1 MKKIVVFVVTLL
13 FGGSVGGVISAMIL
27 TKFLQHI
34 EEYNNTISIS
44 SLILLGLLIGISIV
58 CIYLIINYFRKLIE
72 IKSWKISFGYLILTF
87 LFLVS
92 IFFGLYFLGEIN
104 FFAWLLLTLSFSLW
118 IYMGFSI
125 GSAFVKKSIINNFLN
140 TFGGCAGGIL
150 AGIFVSLVYILRINF
165 SIDEGCFLLV
175 TVLLSLIGTIIGAT
189 ISIAA
194 NIYQIISKD
203 SDIFVESIVA
213 NKTKVISILLVF
225 ILLFSVTAYNY
236 WGAMSLNE
244 SKALDTSNE
253 EPFTCYS
260 LADKG
265 SMGNISSYTK
275 KDLISFLKSKPNKT
289 IDIFAVLYLLTEDEK
304 WANKFKEL
312 LLDDARNSKFIGVSG
327 SVKAWQYEAMIHAYY
342 YLLLTEKYPDLF
354 SNSEKDLILDWFKD
368 INEQTFKAGWVD
380 YIYGF
385 LFKKMP
391 EGPYVNQ
398 EIGTGLLSVLSE
410 VLKEKYPD
418 LAKKDIEYINNH
430 GVGWKG
436 NFRNPDDG
444 IVYHQHIWIKNA
456 YMMAK
461 YGGQNEYLI
470 SNNSRN
476 SFEWILLQW
485 PPNGMSP
492 AYNTPSDYTPF
503 DIMVLGA
510 YLFND
515 GRYLYLAERMLN
527 DEMKNIE
534 RRIDHIV
541 GLGYWND
548 DLTPVKPDVG
558 SCYILGTTGIAQKPE
573 PLKPD
578 KIVFRN
584 GWDNDSFYALL
595 NLRFSGWHSYKAT
608 NSFVTITYGQPF
620 VVEKLELKQH
630 PWLPK
635 GKADHRDKKI
645 DRTNLNGFQLEKT
658 GLERIVYEITGFG
671 SPWAQDPPRFA
682 EVIVFNSTPIADY
695 AITKI
700 SDWHGWKHERA
711 SVLVK
716 GEDSFLVLFDYAK
729 GDAPRKV
736 GITWHLKGESE
747 IENQSIKLSQRNY
760 PLAVYYPHSENW
772 YKTEISK
779 SKKTYPSAGK
789 IHNPDLDFWMI
800 SEDKSKVGFIA
811 LFYPK
816 KENINYKVENI
827 DVLNNNNQSVYPKA
841 MGIKIVTSD
850 QTHIIGT
857 RSDSGEFTYENIKT
871 DAKFYVLQK
880 DSNLWTISFE
890 GATLFGIKSDKSP
903 ISIKID
909 GKALA
914 ENIDWKYRNKVLII
928 KPCKSNG
935 ELEIKFDIGN
945 NE

>member
-1 MKKIVVFVVTLL
+1 MLTEVNIQKNTVLIVILL
-13 FGGSVGGVISAMIL
+13 FGGGAGGVISAMIL

-34 EEYNNTISIS
+34 GEYNNTISIS

-72 IKSWKISFGYLILTF
+72 IKSWKISFGYLILIF

-92 IFFGLYFLGEIN
+92 IFFGLYLLGESN
-104 FFAWLLLTLSFSLW
+104 FFAWLFLALSFSLW
-118 IYMGFSI
+118 IYMGFSMSSI
-125 GSAFVKKSIINNFLN
+125 FTKKSIKNFLSIL
-140 TFGGCAGGIL
+140 GGCIGGIIS
-150 AGIFVSLVYILRINF
+150 GIFVSLVYLLRINF
-165 SIDEGCFLLV
+165 SIDEGYFLLV
-175 TVLLSLIGTIIGAT
+175 TFLLSLIGAVIGAT

-203 SDIFVESIVA
+203 SDIFVESIVS
-213 NKTKVISILLVF
+213 NKTKVIPILLVF
-225 ILLFSVTAYNY
+225 ILLFFVTAYNY
-236 WGAMSLNE
+236 WDAMGLNE

-265 SMGNISSYTK
+265 SMSNISSYTK

-327 SVKAWQYEAMIHAYY
+327 SVKAWQYETMIRAYY

-398 EIGTGLLSVLSE
+398 EIGIGLLSVLSE

-430 GVGWKG
+430 GVGWRE

-444 IVYHQHIWIKNA
+444 VVYHQHIWIKNA
-456 YMMAK
+456 FLMAK

-492 AYNTPSDYTPF
+492 AYNVLGDNTPF
-503 DIMVLGA
+503 DIMILGA
-510 YLFND
+510 NLFND
-515 GRYLYLAERMLN
+515 GRYLWLAERMLN
-527 DEMKNIE
+527 NEIKNIN
-534 RRIDHIV
+534 RTIDYLV
-541 GLGYWND
+541 GLSYWND
-548 DLTPVKPDVG
+548 NLVPVEPTVG
-558 SCYILGTTGIAQKPE
+558 SCYIEGTTGIAKRPG

-584 GWDNDSFYALL
+584 GWDNNSLYALL

-608 NSFVTITYGQPF
+608 NCFVNIMYGEPF
-620 VVEKLELKQH
+620 IVEKLEVKH
-630 PWLPK
+630 HSWLPK

-645 DRTNLNGFQLEKT
+645 LREKLNGFQIEKT
-658 GLERIVYEITGFG
+658 GLEKIIYEITGFG

-682 EVIVFNSTPIADY
+682 EVVVFNSTPLADY

-700 SDWHGWKHERA
+700 SDWHGWEHQRA

-716 GEDSFLVLFDYAK
+716 DKDNPFLIVFDYAEGNEPK
-729 GDAPRKV
+729 KV
-736 GITWHLKGESE
+736 GITWHLKGDAK
-747 IENQSIKLSQRNY
+747 IGNQSLKLTQDNHS
-760 PLAVYYPHSENW
+760 LWIYYPHFSEW
-772 YKTEISK
+772 I
-779 SKKTYPSAGK
+779 K
-789 IHNPDLDFWMI
+789 IKFI
-800 SEDKSKVGFIA
+800 KDKYLSPPANGIHTS
-811 LFYPK
+811 
-816 KENINYKVENI
+816 NILLQME
-827 DVLNNNNQSVYPKA
+827 LNNTREIRS
-841 MGIKIVTSD
+841 
-850 QTHIIGT
+850 III
-857 RSDSGEFTYENIKT
+857 F
-871 DAKFYVLQK
+871 
-880 DSNLWTISFE
+880 
-890 GATLFGIKSDKSP
+890 SP
-903 ISIKID
+903 ERD
-909 GKALA
+909 GKP
-914 ENIDWKYRNKVLII
+914 NITQIELKNPKDFYIEIIQHYEKILIKVD
-928 KPCKSNG
+928 
-935 ELEIKFDIGN
+935 FDKGLVSVKKL
-945 NE
+945 

>member
-1 MKKIVVFVVTLL
+1 MNYIKKIFSRLVIL
-13 FGGSVGGVISAMIL
+13 FGGAAGGVISAIVL
-27 TKFLQHI
+27 AKFFQYI
-34 EEYNNTISIS
+34 GEYSYSNTISTT
-44 SLILLGLLIGISIV
+44 SLVILSFLIGLSGV
-58 CIYLIINYFRKLIE
+58 LIYLVRDYLKKFIE
-72 IKSWKISFGYLILTF
+72 VRSRKISPLDSL
-87 LFLVS
+87 S
-92 IFFGLYFLGEIN
+92 IFLSFILIFLGLYFLGEIDS
-104 FFAWLLLTLSFSLW
+104 FAWLFLTFSFSLW
-118 IYMGFSI
+118 IFTGFSL
-125 GSAFVKKSIINNFLN
+125 GFSLSRRPFMKNFLS
-140 TFGGCAGGIL
+140 TLGGCLGGIL

-492 AYNTPSDYTPF
+492 AYNVPVDNTPF

-510 YLFND
+510 NLFND
-515 GRYLYLAERMLN
+515 GRYLWLAERMLD
-527 DEMKNIE
+527 DEMKNMD
-534 RRIDHIV
+534 RKIDHIIGV
-541 GLGYWND
+541 EYWNNS
-548 DLTPVKPDVG
+548 LTPVKPTVG
-558 SCYILGTTGIAQKPE
+558 SCYLLGTTGIAQKPG

-578 KIVFRN
+578 KIVFRD
-584 GWDNDSFYALL
+584 GWDNDSLYALL

-608 NSFVTITYGQPF
+608 NCFVDIMYGKPF
-620 VVEKLELKQH
+620 VVEKLELKEH

-645 DRTNLNGFQLEKT
+645 DRTELNGFQIEKT
-658 GLERIVYEITGFG
+658 GLEKIIYEITGFG

-682 EVIVFNSTPIADY
+682 EVVAFNSTPLADY

-700 SDWHGWKHERA
+700 SDWHGWEHQRA

-716 GEDSFLVLFDYAK
+716 DKNNPFLAVFDYAK
-729 GDAPRKV
+729 GDAPKKV
-736 GITWHLKGESE
+736 GITWQLKGNIHE
-747 IENQSIKLSQRNY
+747 IKKDSVKLTQDNY
-760 PLAVYYPHSENW
+760 TMMVYYPYKEEMYAVELLPIKKMDFGRDIHKPNITLLMVSND
-772 YKTEISK
+772 KTE
-779 SKKTYPSAGK
+779 
-789 IHNPDLDFWMI
+789 
-800 SEDKSKVGFIA
+800 VGFIT
-811 LFYPK
+811 LFFPKRININKAKIGLIDLDYPINFGVKVEIDKKNYFLLVNFK
-816 KENINYKVENI
+816 KERVKIA
-827 DVLNNNNQSVYPKA
+827 QWWPKN
-841 MGIKIVTSD
+841 
-850 QTHIIGT
+850 
-857 RSDSGEFTYENIKT
+857 E
-871 DAKFYVLQK
+871 
-880 DSNLWTISFE
+880 
-890 GATLFGIKSDKSP
+890 TL
-903 ISIKID
+903 
-909 GKALA
+909 L
-914 ENIDWKYRNKVLII
+914 
-928 KPCKSNG
+928 
-935 ELEIKFDIGN
+935 
-945 NE
+945 

>member
-1 MKKIVVFVVTLL
+1 MKKIVVFVVLIS
-13 FGGSVGGVISAMIL
+13 GGVTGGVISAMIL

-34 EEYNNTISIS
+34 GEYNNTISIS

-140 TFGGCAGGIL
+140 TFSGCVGGIIS
-150 AGIFVSLVYILRINF
+150 GIFVSLACLLRINF
-165 SIDEGCFLLV
+165 SIDEGYFLLV
-175 TVLLSLIGTIIGAT
+175 TFLLSLIGAIIGAT

-203 SDIFVESIVA
+203 SDIFVESIA
-213 NKTKVISILLVF
+213 SNKTKVISILLVF
-225 ILLFSVTAYNY
+225 VLLFSVTAYNY
-236 WGAMSLNE
+236 WGAMGLNE

-253 EPFTCYS
+253 EPFTFYS

-265 SMGNISSYTK
+265 SMSNISSYTK

-327 SVKAWQYEAMIHAYY
+327 SVKAWQYKAMIHAYY

-492 AYNTPSDYTPF
+492 AYNVLGDNTPF
-503 DIMVLGA
+503 DIMILGA
-510 YLFND
+510 NLFND
-515 GRYLYLAERMLN
+515 GRYLWLAERMLSN
-527 DEMKNIE
+527 EIKNIN
-534 RRIDHIV
+534 RTIDYLV
-541 GLGYWND
+541 GLSYWND
-548 DLTPVKPDVG
+548 NLVPVEPTVG
-558 SCYILGTTGIAQKPE
+558 SCYIEGTTGIAKRPG

-584 GWDNDSFYALL
+584 GWDNNSLYALL

-608 NSFVTITYGQPF
+608 NCFVNIMYGEPF
-620 VVEKLELKQH
+620 IVEKLEVKQH
-630 PWLPK
+630 SWLPK

-645 DRTNLNGFQLEKT
+645 LREELNGFQIEKT
-658 GLERIVYEITGFG
+658 GLEKIIYEITGFG
-671 SPWAQDPPRFA
+671 SPWAQDPSWFA
-682 EVIVFNSTPIADY
+682 EVVAFNSAPIADY
-695 AITKI
+695 GITKL
-700 SDWHGWKHERA
+700 SDWHGWEHQRA

-716 GEDSFLVLFDYAK
+716 DKNNPFLAVFDYAK

-736 GITWHLKGESE
+736 GITWHLKGDAEFSSDK
-747 IENQSIKLSQRNY
+747 IELTQDNY
-760 PLAVYYPHSENW
+760 TLAVHYPHSNNW
-772 YKTEISK
+772 YQMKIVNSSEL
-779 SKKTYPSAGK
+779 YPPAGD
-789 IHNPDLDFWMI
+789 IHGPDLDFWMI
-800 SEDKSKVGFIA
+800 SEDKSKVGFIT
-811 LFYPK
+811 LFYP
-816 KENINYKVENI
+816 ERRNNNCKVEKI
-827 DVLNNNNQSVYPKA
+827 DVLNNKDQVAYPKA
-841 MGIKIVTSD
+841 VGTKFITPD
-850 QTHIIGT
+850 QIYIIGA
-857 RSDSGEFTYENIKT
+857 RFESGEFIYEGIKT
-871 DAKFYVLQK
+871 DAKAFVLQK

-890 GATLFGIKSDKSP
+890 DASLFSIKSDKSP
-903 ISIKID
+903 IFIGID
-909 GKALA
+909 GKSLI
-914 ENIDWKYRNKVLII
+914 ENIDWEYDNKVIVVETH
-928 KPCKSNG
+928 KVSG
-935 ELEIKFDIGN
+935 ELKIKF
-945 NE
+945 EL